1 MSRIWFVA
9 VGLWGLA
16 DVALAADKWQP
27 KPNPLMTKWAEDVDP
42 NNPLP
47 EYPRPQLVREHWQNL
62 NGLWQYAITP
72 KDRETPPEAWDGEI
86 LVPFPVESSL
96 SGVQRTVGPDKVLW
110 YRRTLAISQ
119 TDAWKNKR
127 ILLHFGAVDWETTAW
142 VNGREVGTHRGGYDP
157 FSFDITDALQDETEH
172 ELIVRVSDPSD
183 AGFQPR
189 GKQVREPKGIWYTPT
204 TGIWQTVW
212 LEPVAQ
218 SHFLAI
224 TSHQQP
230 GGIHLRVDAFL
241 DPRTDRLRVEV
252 VEGTKVV
259 GSIQVGGTS
268 VNEPPV
274 LARRWTAQ
282 GTVDIPNPKQWSP
295 ETPFLYG
302 LRGVIE
308 RNGNTLDEVAA
319 YAALREVSIAKD
331 DRGTARIFLNGKP
344 YFQFGPLDQ
353 GFWPDGLYTAPTDE
367 ALKFDIEM
375 TKKYGFNLIRK
386 HVKVEPAR
394 WYYWCDKLGVLVWQD
409 MPSGDRHAPWDPFGK
424 HNGEEITRS
433 EESAANF
440 RTEWKNII
448 DALRPFPCI
457 VMWVPFNEGWG
468 QFDTVAIAQWTKEY
482 DPTRLVNCASGG
494 NDFPVGDVVDL
505 HRYPGPIAPKPEAH
519 RAAVLGEF
527 GGLGLPLEGHTWLA
541 KGNWGYKSFTSQ
553 EMLTEAYLD
562 LIRQLH
568 PMISNDGLSAAI
580 YTQTTDVEIEVNGLM
595 TYDRKVQKLPVDV
608 LANAHR
614 PLWEPR
620 ENK

>member
-1 MSRIWFVA
+1 V
-9 VGLWGLA
+9 
-16 DVALAADKWQP
+16 
-27 KPNPLMTKWAEDVDP
+27 
-42 NNPLP
+42 
-47 EYPRPQLVREHWQNL
+47 
-62 NGLWQYAITP
+62 
-72 KDRETPPEAWDGEI
+72 
-86 LVPFPVESSL
+86 
-96 SGVQRTVGPDKVLW
+96 
-110 YRRTLAISQ
+110 
-119 TDAWKNKR
+119 
-127 ILLHFGAVDWETTAW
+127 W
-142 VNGREVGTHRGGYDP
+142 VNGHEVGKHRGGYDP
-157 FSFDITDALQDETEH
+157 FSFDITDALKDKTEH
-172 ELIVRVSDPSD
+172 ELIVRVYDPSD

-212 LEPVAQ
+212 LEPAAK
-218 SHFLAI
+218 SHFLGI
-224 TSHQQP
+224 TSHKQP
-230 GGIHLRVDAFL
+230 GGVYLRVDALL

-252 VEGTKVV
+252 VEGEKVL
-259 GSIQVGGTS
+259 GSIQADATS
-268 VNEPPV
+268 VKEPPV

-282 GTVDIPNPKQWSP
+282 GMVEIANPKLWSP
-295 ETPFLYG
+295 ETPFLYE

-308 RNGNTLDEVAA
+308 RNGKTIDEVTS
-319 YAALREVSIAKD
+319 YAALREVSISKD
-331 DRGTARIFLNGKP
+331 DHGVTRIFLNNKP

-353 GFWPDGLYTAPTDE
+353 GYWPDGLYTAPTDE

-394 WYYWCDKLGVLVWQD
+394 WYYWCDTLGVLVWQD

-468 QFDTVAIAQWTKEY
+468 QFDTAAISQWTKEY

-505 HRYPGPIAPKPEAH
+505 HRYPGPIAPKPEEH

-553 EMLTEAYLD
+553 EALTEAYLD
-562 LIRQLH
+562 LIERLR

-595 TYDRKVQKLPVDV
+595 TYDRNVQKLPVDV

-614 PLWEPR
+614 QLRQPR
-620 ENK
+620 EE

>member
-1 MSRIWFVA
+1 V
-9 VGLWGLA
+9 
-16 DVALAADKWQP
+16 
-27 KPNPLMTKWAEDVDP
+27 
-42 NNPLP
+42 
-47 EYPRPQLVREHWQNL
+47 
-62 NGLWQYAITP
+62 
-72 KDRETPPEAWDGEI
+72 
-86 LVPFPVESSL
+86 
-96 SGVQRTVGPDKVLW
+96 
-110 YRRTLAISQ
+110 
-119 TDAWKNKR
+119 
-127 ILLHFGAVDWETTAW
+127 W
-142 VNGREVGTHRGGYDP
+142 VNGHEVGKHRGGYDP
-157 FSFDITDALQDETEH
+157 FSFDITDALKDKMEH
-172 ELIVRVSDPSD
+172 ELIVRVYDPSD

-212 LEPVAQ
+212 LEPADK
-218 SHFLAI
+218 SHFLGI
-224 TSHQQP
+224 TSHKQP
-230 GGIHLRVDAFL
+230 GGVYLQVDAIL
-241 DPRTDRLRVEV
+241 DPQTDRLRVEV
-252 VEGTKVV
+252 VEGEKVL
-259 GSIQVGGTS
+259 GSIQADSTS
-268 VNEPPV
+268 VKEPPV

-282 GTVDIPNPKQWSP
+282 GMVEIANPRLWSP
-295 ETPFLYG
+295 ETPYLYE

-308 RNGNTLDEVAA
+308 RNGKTIDEVTS
-319 YAALREVSIAKD
+319 YAALREVSISKD
-331 DRGTARIFLNGKP
+331 DHGVTRIFLNDKP

-353 GFWPDGLYTAPTDE
+353 GYWPDGLYTAPTDE

-394 WYYWCDKLGVLVWQD
+394 WYYWCDTLGVLVWQD

-468 QFDTVAIAQWTKEY
+468 QFDTAAISQWTKEY

-505 HRYPGPIAPKPEAH
+505 HRYPGPIAPKPEEH

-553 EMLTEAYLD
+553 EALTEAYLD
-562 LIRQLH
+562 LIERLR

-595 TYDRKVQKLPVDV
+595 TYDRNVQKLPVDV

-614 PLWEPR
+614 QLRQPR
-620 ENK
+620 EE